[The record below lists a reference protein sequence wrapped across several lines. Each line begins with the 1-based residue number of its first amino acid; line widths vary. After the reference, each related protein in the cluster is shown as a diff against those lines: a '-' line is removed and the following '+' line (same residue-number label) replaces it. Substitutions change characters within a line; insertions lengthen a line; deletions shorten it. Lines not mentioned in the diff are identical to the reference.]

1 MTRRIIVAILRFA
14 MRIYFRRVEVV
25 GLEHVPLKSPAIFVL
40 NHPNALVD
48 PAFLLCLAPRRV
60 SFLAK
65 SPLFRMP
72 ILGFFVRALD
82 CLPVYRR
89 QDEGEDVSKNREMF
103 VAARALL
110 ARGGTIGICPEGV
123 SHDEPR
129 LRPIKTGAARIALG
143 AVSTF
148 EANGTAVDSPAATR
162 AHAGGSDKVPCAGL
176 KIVPAGLYYTSKTK
190 FRSAVLLYFG
200 KPIEVSPVELEP
212 DGNPPRA
219 AVRDLSKRIECA
231 LREVILDA
239 EHEEAL
245 QTISRAERIF
255 SSETDDDGN
264 ESLAEELQL
273 QQRFNKAYAVLREQ
287 APERLRKLEVRMIRF
302 EEELTQAGVDPEDLS
317 PPTSTLDVFRH
328 LITRVLLFLVLI
340 VPATLGAMVH
350 YPAYRLGGY
359 LATRFSKDDEDV
371 VSTVKIISA
380 MLLFPI
386 TWLLAAAVAYKLQGW
401 ESALGVALV
410 FPVAGYLAIRFFE
423 GLDSF
428 LGGLRALVF
437 FLMRRRF
444 FVRLLAERKAIRNE
458 ILALGKETAILS
470 Q

>member
-1 MTRRIIVAILRFA
+1 MTRRIIVALLKFA
-14 MRIYFRRVEVV
+14 MRVYFRRVEVI
-25 GLEHVPLKSPAIFVL
+25 GLEQVPRKTPVIFVL

-72 ILGFFVRALD
+72 VLGFFVRALD

-89 QDEGEDVSKNREMF
+89 QDDGEDISRNIDTF
-103 VAARALL
+103 VAARKLL

-123 SHDEPR
+123 SHDEPG
-129 LRPIKTGAARIALG
+129 LRPIKTGAARIAIA
-143 AVSTF
+143 AVSTG
-148 EANGTAVDSPAATR
+148 EVAE
-162 AHAGGSDKVPCAGL
+162 L

-200 KPIEVSPVELEP
+200 KPIAVAPVEMEN
-212 DGNPPRA
+212 DGHPPRG
-219 AVRDLSKRIECA
+219 AVRELSNRIECA

-255 SSETDDDGN
+255 SSEPDNEGE

-273 QQRFNKAYAVLREQ
+273 QQRFIKAYTILRER
-287 APERLRKLEVRMIRF
+287 APERLRKLEVRMSRF

-317 PPTSTLDVFRH
+317 PPSSTLDVFRH
-328 LITRVLLFLVLI
+328 LVTRILLFIVLI
-340 VPATLGAMVH
+340 VPATAGFLVH

-359 LATRFSKDDEDV
+359 LATRFSRDEDDV
-371 VSTVKIISA
+371 ISTVKIISA
-380 MLLFPI
+380 MLLFPL
-386 TWLLAAAVAYKLQGW
+386 TWLVAAAAAYKLQGW
-401 ESALGVALV
+401 ELSLAAAIV
-410 FPVAGYLAIRFFE
+410 FPLAGYLAIRFFE
-423 GLDSF
+423 GFDSF

-458 ILALGKETAILS
+458 ILALGEETAVLS